1 MAKKTATRLS
11 LIAKGQNIIKSTFKE
26 GKIKRAIESALANA
40 EENALD
46 EEEKVL
52 EVLEKFSTS
61 EDFNEVINSYVK
73 HADSAEAWRNT
84 KKHLEQLKAKLAE
97 EVDVEE

>member
-26 GKIKRAIESALANA
+26 GKIKRAIESALASA

-46 EEEKVL
+46 EEEKAI
-52 EVLEKFSTS
+52 ETLEKFSTS
-61 EDFNEVINSYVK
+61 EDFNAVINSYIE
-73 HADSAEAWRNT
+73 HADNAEGWRNT
-84 KKHLEQLKAKLAE
+84 KRHLEQLKAKLAE

>member
-46 EEEKVL
+46 AEEKAL

-61 EDFNEVINSYVK
+61 EDFNDVINSYVE
-73 HADSAEAWRNT
+73 HANDAEAWRNT

-97 EVDVEE
+97 EVEVEE